1 MKTNV
6 ILYVL
11 DQGASK
17 RFYEAVLLSRPSLD
31 VQGMTEFELNA
42 ETVLG
47 LMPVAGIRRLLGETL
62 PDPDT
67 ARGVP
72 RAELYLTVD
81 DPAEFHRRAI
91 VHGARELS
99 PLLLRDWGD
108 EAAYSL
114 DLDGHVLVFAR
125 RTA

>member
-99 PLLLRDWGD
+99 PLLPRDWGD

>member
-81 DPAEFHRRAI
+81 DPSEFHRRAI
-91 VHGARELS
+91 LHGARELS

>member
-62 PDPDT
+62 PDPDN

-99 PLLLRDWGD
+99 PLLPRDWGD

>member
-72 RAELYLTVD
+72 RVELYLTVD